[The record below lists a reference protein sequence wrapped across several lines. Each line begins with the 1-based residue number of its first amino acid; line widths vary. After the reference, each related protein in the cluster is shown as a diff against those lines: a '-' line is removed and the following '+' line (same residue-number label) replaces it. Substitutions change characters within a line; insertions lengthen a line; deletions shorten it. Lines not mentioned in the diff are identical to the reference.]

1 MMDIHKHV
9 GLTFSLSSDSDV
21 THSRED
27 RSVFYVELKVT
38 YCALGSSYVKG
49 FYIYQICVV
58 DMNVSADII

>member
-1 MMDIHKHV
+1 MWYCIYHIRYTID
-9 GLTFSLSSDSDV
+9 L
-21 THSRED
+21 
-27 RSVFYVELKVT
+27 T